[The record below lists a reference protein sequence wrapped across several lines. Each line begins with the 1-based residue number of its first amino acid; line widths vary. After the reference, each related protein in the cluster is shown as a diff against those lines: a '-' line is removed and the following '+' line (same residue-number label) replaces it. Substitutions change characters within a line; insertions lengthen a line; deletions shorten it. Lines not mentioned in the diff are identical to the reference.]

1 MMAKKFKYVCKTAS
15 NYGTKGEVVALEIA
29 PEDLSDRAK
38 VMLKP
43 YAEVK
48 VKGLDED
55 SIDVEAVKAE
65 AESKALKALAKV
77 YEFVTGED
85 LPSNISNPDTV
96 AKKIV
101 ESLEANEEE
110 QPTE

>member
-1 MMAKKFKYVCKTAS
+1 MMTKKFKYVCKTAS
-15 NYGTKGEVVALEIA
+15 NYGTKGEVIALEIA

-48 VKGLDED
+48 VKGLE
-55 SIDVEAVKAE
+55 SGSEVDVEAVKAE
-65 AESKALKALAKV
+65 AEAEALKALAKV

-85 LPSNISNPDTV
+85 LPGNISKPDTV
-96 AKKIV
+96 AKKII
-101 ESLEANEEE
+101 ESLEANEE
-110 QPTE
+110 QPE